1 MDKDPENHLMTV
13 KKHLEHGRNVL
24 GGIEKVQPYKVP
36 DIEPNLSLVSK
47 DAPREN
53 DPYVF
58 PPELS

>member
-1 MDKDPENHLMTV
+1 MMTV